1 MEHVRKIAA
10 ALALAIAALGSAH
23 AAEEPVLNLYSARH
37 YQTDEALYN
46 DFTKSTGIRINRI
59 EAGDEQLI
67 ERLKSEGRNSPAD
80 VLLIVDASRLAQA
93 EDLGLFQPVKSK
105 TLEERIPASM
115 RDPDGEWFAFSSRG
129 RILVYNT
136 ATVKPADIATYASL
150 ADPKHRG
157 KVCARTGSHPYNL
170 SLIASRIA
178 HVGEAKAEEW
188 ARGVVANF
196 ARKPQGGD
204 TDQIKA
210 VAAGECGVAI
220 ANSYYY
226 ARLLRS
232 TKPEDAAIVAKTAVV
247 WPDQAG
253 AGTHLNVSGG
263 GRFEERAASRERHPV
278 PRVSR
283 ERSGA
288 GLLRGRQQ
296 RMADGQGRRG
306 GESRAGEN
314 GQVQGGSA
322 ADRDAREE
330 RRGGAADRGQGGV
343 AMTLLWFPR
352 TRGRRRYRSFA
363 RSPCCPILGSLR
375 AAPDSSMS
383 GASPTSTIASDGSAA
398 SASRSSRAS

>member
-1 MEHVRKIAA
+1 MNSAKQIAA
-10 ALALAIAALGSAH
+10 ILALTVMPLAGAQ

-46 DFTKSTGIRINRI
+46 NFTKTTGIRINRI

-93 EDLGLFQPVKSK
+93 KDLGLFQPVKSK
-105 TLEERIPASM
+105 LLEERIPASM
-115 RDPDGEWFAFSSRG
+115 RDPDGDWFAFSTRG

-136 ATVKPADIATYASL
+136 ATTKPADVATYASL
-150 ADPKHRG
+150 ADPKNRG

-232 TKPEDAAIVAKTAVV
+232 NKPEDLAIVAKTAVV

-263 GRFEERAASRERHPV
+263 GVLKNAPHRENAIRFLEYLASDQ
-278 PRVSR
+278 
-283 ERSGA
+283 A
-288 GLLRGRQQ
+288 QIYF
-296 RMADGQGRRG
+296 ADGNNEWPTVKGVEVANPALEKMGKFKADPLPIATFGKNIAAAQRVADK
-306 GESRAGEN
+306 AGW
-314 GQVQGGSA
+314 
-322 ADRDAREE
+322 R
-330 RRGGAADRGQGGV
+330 
-343 AMTLLWFPR
+343 
-352 TRGRRRYRSFA
+352 
-363 RSPCCPILGSLR
+363 
-375 AAPDSSMS
+375 
-383 GASPTSTIASDGSAA
+383 
-398 SASRSSRAS
+398 